1 MLKLYLLLGRDPM
14 LLVLYIIYCFFLL
27 LSALFTGL
35 NLSLMSLDIDD
46 LRRIKEYDE
55 DPKTRRYAAN
65 IIPIRENGNFILCTI
80 LFGSEEGEVAETSA
94 IDQQQ
99 QQQQQRQRQRRPV
112 PTSRQLKKI
121 RNNICNIICVLTFD
135 QMFSHLRMSEFD
147 RILFINIVPAMFTV
161 TFAEVIPQVIFT
173 KYALSMGSR
182 FRYLMVFFIVITFPA
197 SYPLAKLLDLIVG
210 REMRTT
216 MDKRILGGLIRQQK
230 YENENMA
237 DVVENAMNLQVR
249 RVRDVMTPLE
259 KVFMISDKTEV
270 NSNLKKELNANRH
283 TRIPVFKGD
292 DRNCFRFVSSET
304 PVAQLMLE
312 LKKGFPLAI
321 VVDYHHDKMNYSVV
335 GIVTLEDNLEEVIGE
350 IYDEKDL
357 KLKNRSGE
365 KIDEKSVAVD
375 ASAGVAADGLTL
387 KMSKKK
393 KHTGLSTEELL
404 PDEHAP
410 LLTQGA
416 ASSMKK

>member
-1 MLKLYLLLGRDPM
+1 SSL
-14 LLVLYIIYCFFLL
+14 FFLGHYVK
-27 LSALFTGL
+27 LSHNDADTFAKPRLHFSG
-35 NLSLMSLDIDD
+35 
-46 LRRIKEYDE
+46 K
-55 DPKTRRYAAN
+55 
-65 IIPIRENGNFILCTI
+65 G
-80 LFGSEEGEVAETSA
+80 
-94 IDQQQ
+94 
-99 QQQQQRQRQRRPV
+99 
-112 PTSRQLKKI
+112 
-121 RNNICNIICVLTFD
+121 NNICNIICVLTFD
-135 QMFSHLRMSEFD
+135 QMFSHLPMSKFD

-283 TRIPVFKGD
+283 TRIPVFKGE
-292 DRNCFRFVSSET
+292 DRNCIIGILNVKDLLLIDDSLDIHVGMILQLWHRSTMFRFVNSET

-321 VVDYHHDKMNYSVV
+321 VVDYRHDKMNYSVV
-335 GIVTLEDNLEEVIGE
+335 GIVTLEDNLEEV
-350 IYDEKDL
+350 
-357 KLKNRSGE
+357 
-365 KIDEKSVAVD
+365 
-375 ASAGVAADGLTL
+375 
-387 KMSKKK
+387 
-393 KHTGLSTEELL
+393 
-404 PDEHAP
+404 
-410 LLTQGA
+410 
-416 ASSMKK
+416 